1 LRDYWKKRGVT
12 KKEGKKKRE
21 KKKKKKERK
30 GKEEA
35 NGTDQDSESTLDG
48 AQLDPTKLTT
58 LTSRHE
64 NPFGNLPQD
73 INSNRTSIDLEGI
86 PSSSQQSISVAFQ
99 DDEVSEVESINL
111 TDFENISDDGG
122 ISPSPPRSTTGA
134 EDTDMEGDPPSN
146 QEEVGTPDTTGTP
159 AQVQDNHE
167 SISNDPA
174 LQTSSEQTETQVSS
188 ESTSAIQSQSPPP
201 ENLLEEGATSILT
214 VDIFNKIVKSSRDKT
229 PIHNH
234 QTDLDF
240 FRIKEER
247 YLKHLHKF
255 QNDDGN
261 YTVSHPVAMALA
273 LAVETEQRNKNYIY
287 AQNEYQ
293 MTHLRNIL
301 ESAHFAGRIRD
312 EVTEKITKHIIENL
326 ALPVE
331 ESRTQLEEYTK
342 TVLNKLEEHER
353 KLDGQKELRL
363 NNGFLSRTR
372 EEHEAEVLGF
382 RITMLEEN
390 NKSLESERD
399 ELARLNKG
407 VNDQMSKLREE
418 KASWQNKFLAMLE
431 GNKRPR
437 SDDTDSSEAKR
448 RPSIS
453 KSTSILTDN
462 SLSILNDDVVS
473 GSAPLYPSISLD
485 ISHSSSSVA
494 DVEHS
499 SNTAAFQIIASH
511 PPRSTNLSTSPDR
524 HRRQD
529 TMKELDE
536 EGKAA
541 IRSYLN
547 VDFDPWG
554 ENLTEH
560 QRGQVTI
567 GLWKLELRKKERYV
581 PEYPDEKATHFHI
594 THSSNMRVCLRA
606 MDLFARITD
615 RGSYD
620 QCLHES
626 QDDFEKFHLRN
637 HIPRIISSYWAIL
650 NAPKMAAFQ
659 RCIPLRHYYD
669 EIAQDSPGFE
679 LSALPRHHP
688 LRAASE
694 SNSNPRNSTR
704 FNTSDRNSNSRNS
717 SSRNSAHFNNSDRN
731 SNAFQTNRNSTSMG
745 SSERSSRSLDPDPL
759 YTWANAKFTQ
769 NLSRR
774 YHADRLSLEEI
785 EEVSRLTELVDLIK
799 RGKAPKY
806 YTSMRDQDIMR
817 ARSTRAQ
824 SLEPPPWLQGN
835 SISGNSYTQL
845 ANMYDAYQTILIQ
858 SRATEITNS
867 AADEADE
874 NLSDGP
880 GGQDGQ

>member
-1 LRDYWKKRGVT
+1 M
-12 KKEGKKKRE
+12 
-21 KKKKKKERK
+21 
-30 GKEEA
+30 
-35 NGTDQDSESTLDG
+35 
-48 AQLDPTKLTT
+48 
-58 LTSRHE
+58 
-64 NPFGNLPQD
+64 
-73 INSNRTSIDLEGI
+73 EGI
-86 PSSSQQSISVAFQ
+86 PSSSQQSNSSVAFQ
-99 DDEVSEVESINL
+99 DDEVESINL
-111 TDFENISDDGG
+111 TDFENISTDGS
-122 ISPSPPRSTTGA
+122 ISPSPPRTTTGA
-134 EDTDMEGDPPSN
+134 EDIDMEGDPPSN
-146 QEEVGTPDTTGTP
+146 QEEVGTPVTTETP
-159 AQVQDNHE
+159 AQIQDSHE
-167 SISNDPA
+167 SIPNDPA
-174 LQTSSEQTETQVSS
+174 LQTSSEQTEIQVSS
-188 ESTSAIQSQSPPP
+188 ESTSAIQSQSPSP

-214 VDIFNKIVKSSRDKT
+214 VDVFNKIVKSSREKA

-261 YTVSHPVAMALA
+261 YTISQPVAMALA
-273 LAVETEQRNKNYIY
+273 LAVETEQRNKNFIY

-326 ALPVE
+326 AVPVE
-331 ESRTQLEEYTK
+331 ESRAQLEEYTK
-342 TVLNKLEEHER
+342 TVINKLEEHER
-353 KLDGQKELRL
+353 KLDGQKEHRV
-363 NNGFLSRTR
+363 NTGFLSRTR
-372 EEHEAEVLGF
+372 EEHEAKVLGF

-407 VNDQMSKLREE
+407 VNDQMAKLRDE

-437 SDDTDSSEAKR
+437 SDAVDSSEAKR
-448 RPSIS
+448 RSSIS
-453 KSTSILTDN
+453 NSTSILTDN
-462 SLSILNDDVVS
+462 SLSTLNGNGVS
-473 GSAPLYPSISLD
+473 GSAPLYPSISSD
-485 ISHSSSSVA
+485 SSHSSSSVT

-499 SNTAAFQIIASH
+499 FNTAAFQIIASH
-511 PPRSTNLSTSPDR
+511 PPRSANLSTLPDR

-536 EGKAA
+536 DGKVA
-541 IRSYLN
+541 IRAYLN

-554 ENLTEH
+554 ENLTEF
-560 QRGQVTI
+560 QQGQVTI

-581 PEYPDEKATHFHI
+581 PDYPDEKATHFHI
-594 THSSNMRVCLRA
+594 SHASNMRVCIKA

-620 QCLHES
+620 RCLHES

-650 NAPKMAAFQ
+650 NAPNMAAFQ

-669 EIAQDSPGFE
+669 EIVQDSPGFQ

-688 LRAASE
+688 LRMASE
-694 SNSNPRNSTR
+694 RNSNSRNSTHFNTSER
-704 FNTSDRNSNSRNS
+704 NSNSRNSTHFNTSDRNSNAFHSNRNS
-717 SSRNSAHFNNSDRN
+717 S
-731 SNAFQTNRNSTSMG
+731 SMG

-759 YTWANAKFTQ
+759 YTWANARFTQ
-769 NLSRR
+769 NRSRR

-785 EEVSRLTELVDLIK
+785 EEVSRLTDLVHLIK
-799 RGKAPKY
+799 RGKPPKY
-806 YTSMRDQDIMR
+806 YTSMRDKDIMR

-835 SISGNSYTQL
+835 SISGSSYTQI

-874 NLSDGP
+874 NSSDGP
-880 GGQDGQ
+880 GGQVNQ